1 MFLSQE
7 MALKG
12 TLLWQPQESSTLTLA
27 KVGNDMYLECTMC
40 FRKSGKV
47 EALFYMDTDVQVSGA
62 VLVIQA
68 SWLLSAE

>member
-1 MFLSQE
+1 

-27 KVGNDMYLECTMC
+27 KVGNDNVFGVHHVLQE
-40 FRKSGKV
+40 KWESGSPV
-47 EALFYMDTDVQVSGA
+47 LYGTDVQVSGA

-68 SWLLSAE
+68 SWLQSAE